1 MIWPV
6 ADGAERISS
15 PFAKRKNPIN
25 GWEES
30 HLGLDFAVP
39 DGEPLLAVEDAKVLY
54 ARRAEGFG
62 QWVVLVGKSGN
73 TYVYGHM
80 WDARKFVHEGMSV
93 KEGQTIALAGAN
105 GQSTGPHLHF
115 EVHPQADWKFGSQI
129 DPLPFLRK
137 GIEKASASEKISSG
151 GTWDAVMEQLVGRKK

>member
-6 ADGAERISS
+6 ADGADRISS
-15 PFAKRKNPIN
+15 RFANRRNPIT
-25 GWEES
+25 GEQES

-54 ARRAEGFG
+54 ARRADGFG

-80 WDARKFVHEGMSV
+80 WDARKFVHEGMTV

-115 EVHPQADWKFGSQI
+115 EVHPQSDWKYGSQI

-137 GIEKASASEKISSG
+137 RIEKASASEKINRDG
-151 GTWDAVMEQLVGRKK
+151 AWDAVIAEFCGS